1 VFKIYKRL
9 RLFYFNLIKLSLKY
23 KIDIKNHIKN
33 KSVILSMEL
42 SKEQQIAY
50 DKYVKGHNIF
60 ITGPG
65 GSGKSA
71 LIRMIHQDASKQFKN
86 INVTAL
92 TGCAAVLLNC
102 KAKTLHSWAGIGL
115 GNGTTEQLI
124 IKIKKNKFA
133 KALWKGTDI
142 LVVDEVS
149 MLSLKLFD
157 ILNSIGKAVRNNSRP
172 FGGIQVIF
180 SGDFFQLPP
189 VGDKDEPDTQR
200 FCFESNDWNTVFH
213 QDNQIQ
219 LKKIFRQTDE
229 IYSTILNQIREG
241 KIKRKSND
249 LLLEYVGRPFDPC
262 LVAEPT
268 KLYPTKNK
276 VEQINIMKM
285 STLQGEEKEFKI
297 KYLKDIEITKNDRIK
312 RLEFTDKDIQMELDF
327 LAGNL
332 MCEKEMK
339 LKVGSQVM
347 CIINVKSEQGD
358 VLICNG
364 SQGIIQEFC
373 SFTGSPKVKYN
384 NGVEMLMS
392 RNVWPS
398 DKIPGIGV
406 SQIPLILAWAL
417 TIHKSQGATMDAA
430 EIDVG
435 SGIFECGQT
444 YVALSRV
451 KSLDGLY
458 LTSFDAQRIRV
469 NKKVKEYYESLQIYR
484 ETREIPQED
493 YEQLVVAEPI
503 AIAIAIAQP
512 TSVFVNKFIDYQ
524 YIEERVEEKYE
535 SQNNSDVKIIKL
547 G

>member
-1 VFKIYKRL
+1 
-9 RLFYFNLIKLSLKY
+9 
-23 KIDIKNHIKN
+23 
-33 KSVILSMEL
+33 MEL
-42 SKEQQIAY
+42 SREQQIAF
-50 DKYVKGHNIF
+50 DKYVQGHNIF

-71 LIRMIHQDASKQFKN
+71 LIRMIYKHSHSKFKD
-86 INVTAL
+86 IQVTAL

-115 GNGTTEQLI
+115 GNGTIEQLVA
-124 IKIKKNKFA
+124 KIKKNKFA
-133 KALWKGTDI
+133 KSLWKGTDI

-149 MLSLKLFD
+149 MLSLKLFNT
-157 ILNSIGKAVRNNSRP
+157 LNEIGKAVRGNLKP
-172 FGGIQVIF
+172 FGGIQIIF

-200 FCFESNDWNTVFH
+200 FCFESDDWNAVFH
-213 QDNQIQ
+213 RDSQIQ
-219 LKKIFRQTDE
+219 LVKIFRQTDE

-249 LLLEYVGRPFDPC
+249 LLLQYVGRPFSEN

-276 VEQINIMKM
+276 VEQINIIRM
-285 STLQGEEKEFKI
+285 SALNGEEKEFKI
-297 KYLKDIEITKNDRIK
+297 KYLKDLEMSKNDRAK
-312 RLEFTDKDIQMELDF
+312 RIEFNEKDIQVELDF

-339 LKVGSQVM
+339 LKIGSQVM
-347 CIINVKSEQGD
+347 CIVNIKSEQGD

-364 SQGIIQEFC
+364 SQGIIKEFC
-373 SFTGSPKVKYN
+373 EVTGCPKVKYN
-384 NGVEMLMS
+384 NGIEMVMTRHS
-392 RNVWPS
+392 WES

-406 SQIPLILAWAL
+406 AQVPLILAWAL

-458 LTSFDAQRIRV
+458 LTSFDAKRIRI
-469 NKKVKEYYESLQIYR
+469 NKKVKEFYESLTLYH
-484 ETREIPQED
+484 ETKETKEEVYVPLVIAEAIP
-493 YEQLVVAEPI
+493 
-503 AIAIAIAQP
+503 IAQP
-512 TSVFVNKFIDYQ
+512 FGFQENTFIDYQ
-524 YIEERVEEKYE
+524 YVEAHTELAEET
-535 SQNNSDVKIIKL
+535 SINNIKIIKID
-547 G
+547 